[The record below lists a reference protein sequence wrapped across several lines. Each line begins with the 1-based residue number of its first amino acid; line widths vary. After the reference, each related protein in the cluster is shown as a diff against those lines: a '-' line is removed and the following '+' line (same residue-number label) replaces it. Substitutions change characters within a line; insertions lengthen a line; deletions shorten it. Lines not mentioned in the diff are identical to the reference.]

1 MPLPNLFAKVFVH
14 VFTNAFWH
22 FTSSLQRERWDYDFA
37 IVVSVL
43 QSRHLQVLQLLL
55 GRIYP

>member
-1 MPLPNLFAKVFVH
+1 MPLSNLFAKVFVYM
-14 VFTNAFWH
+14 FTNALWH

-37 IVVSVL
+37 IVVPVL
-43 QSRHLQVLQLLL
+43 QSRHLRVFQLLL